1 MKLDLR
7 PSVFALAIAVILFG
21 MSERTAAQLAQQ
33 TDGNSARQADD
44 RNSDIANNPNYQ
56 QGLKHGQDDRAN
68 SREGQYRQHPDNG
81 DDRRAYEAGY
91 DQGYRNYR
99 SGNSTNAFR
108 EGDVYE
114 PNARGYGTESP
125 GYQKGLRDGMND
137 GQLDRASGRS
147 FKYGDGYK
155 HPGRGYVSMYGN
167 RHDYERKY
175 REAYEK
181 AYQQG
186 FGQAGEHRN

>member
-1 MKLDLR
+1 MTIDLR
-7 PSVFALAIAVILFG
+7 SSVFALAIAGILFG
-21 MSERTAAQLAQQ
+21 TCERAAAQASQQ
-33 TDGNSARQADD
+33 ADGHGARQEDD
-44 RNSDIANNPNYQ
+44 RNSDTANNPNYQ

-68 SREGQYRQHPDNG
+68 NRQGQYRQHPATG

-114 PNARGYGTESP
+114 PNARGYGTQSP
-125 GYQKGLRDGMND
+125 GYQKGLREGMND
-137 GQLDRASGRS
+137 GQVDRASGRS

-167 RHDYERKY
+167 KHDYERKY
-175 REAYEK
+175 REAYQK
-181 AYQQG
+181 AYQQAYR
-186 FGQAGEHRN
+186 QEVERHN